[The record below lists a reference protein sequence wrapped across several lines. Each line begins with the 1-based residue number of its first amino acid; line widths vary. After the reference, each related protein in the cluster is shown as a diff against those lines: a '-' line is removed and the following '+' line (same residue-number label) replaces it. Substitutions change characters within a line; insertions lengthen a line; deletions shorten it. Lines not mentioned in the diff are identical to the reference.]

1 MKKKCLILLSL
12 LLIVMGNMVVFAAD
26 GANQREE
33 TLMESEAYQDIKK
46 EEAYVKESIATLLYE
61 DNSDAIPQDFN
72 PVLQYDRAE
81 KVYIDTGIENQ
92 KTVKEEEIRD
102 FLNKCNYV

>member
-26 GANQREE
+26 GVEQREE
-33 TLMESEAYQDIKK
+33 TLMESEAQQDIKK
-46 EEAYVKESIATLLYE
+46 EETYVKESISTLLYE
-61 DNSDAIPQDFN
+61 DNSEAIPQDFN

-81 KVYIDTGIENQ
+81 KV
-92 KTVKEEEIRD
+92 
-102 FLNKCNYV
+102 